1 VKPRAIKQVL
11 VTVVALLG
19 AVSIIAPVV
28 AQSQNGKGKGKRDKG
43 DFVRGHENSKAK
55 RVTPPKTELEAIV
68 NRRVAAYGIVELELP
83 EDRMVDLVAVRH
95 ADGTVTYQHLAEG
108 ESLPAQD
115 KQGEVK

>member
-1 VKPRAIKQVL
+1 MKSRAIKQVL
-11 VTVVALLG
+11 LAVAALLG
-19 AVSIIAPVV
+19 AASIVVPAV
-28 AQSQNGKGKGKRDKG
+28 AQSQNGKSKRDKG
-43 DFVRGHENSKAK
+43 DFVRGNENSKAK
-55 RVTPPKTELEAIV
+55 RVTPPRTEQEAV
-68 NRRVAAYGIVELELP
+68 ASKRVAAYGIVELQLP